1 MGLPSSTVAPSSATL
16 MKMHTVADTYNFDTL
31 RYIVHNMVPVSAR
44 TPPRVLVVDD
54 EESVRLFAERALR
67 DAGYSVH
74 LASDGSEALK
84 LAEEHGPFALF
95 ILDVVM
101 PQMTGE
107 EVSRR
112 LRLLNPDV
120 KVLYFTGYS
129 DRLFEERNV
138 LWANESFLEKPV
150 SVQALLEAVSFSLF
164 GDTQGLRN

>member
-1 MGLPSSTVAPSSATL
+1 
-16 MKMHTVADTYNFDTL
+16 
-31 RYIVHNMVPVSAR
+31 MVLTSVR

-67 DAGYSVH
+67 DAGYSVL
-74 LASDGSEALK
+74 LASDGSEALEVAK
-84 LAEEHGPFALF
+84 EQGPFALF

-101 PQMTGE
+101 PQITGQ

-112 LRLLNPDV
+112 LRLVNPDV

-129 DRLFEERNV
+129 DRLFEERDM
-138 LWANESFLEKPV
+138 LWANESFIEKPV

-164 GDTQGLRN
+164 GDTQGLRK

>member
-1 MGLPSSTVAPSSATL
+1 MTRRAGRPL
-16 MKMHTVADTYNFDTL
+16 YTL
-31 RYIVHNMVPVSAR
+31 RYISLDVPLTSVR

-67 DAGYSVH
+67 GAGYSVL

-84 LAEEHGPFALF
+84 VAEEQGPFALF
-95 ILDVVM
+95 VLDVAM
-101 PQMTGE
+101 PQITGQ

-112 LRLLNPDV
+112 LRLVNPDV

-129 DRLFEERNV
+129 DRLFEERDM
-138 LWANESFLEKPV
+138 LWANESFIEKPV

-164 GDTQGLRN
+164 GDTQGLRK

>member
-1 MGLPSSTVAPSSATL
+1 
-16 MKMHTVADTYNFDTL
+16 
-31 RYIVHNMVPVSAR
+31 MVLSFPR

-54 EESVRLFAERALR
+54 EESVRLFAGRALR
-67 DAGYSVH
+67 GAGYSVL

-84 LAEEHGPFALF
+84 VAKEHGPFALF

-101 PQMTGE
+101 PQIMGQ

-112 LRLLNPDV
+112 LRLMNPDV

-129 DRLFEERNV
+129 DRLFEDRNV
-138 LWANESFLEKPV
+138 LWANESFIEKPV

-164 GDTQGLRN
+164 GDTQGLRT